1 MEQDLFEKSY
11 SRSKWI
17 RNEVFQCLRNID
29 MRNFPDFLLF
39 FVHESAATF
48 AMFFGKKRI
57 KWAQNEVFQ
66 VL

>member
-17 RNEVFQCLRNID
+17 RNEVFQCLRNMD
-29 MRNFPDFLLF
+29 MGNFPDFLLF

-48 AMFFGKKRI
+48 AMFLGKKRI